1 MKAVGVFGVALA
13 TSALLG
19 IVLLGTIARWLTLDE
34 NAAFVAVWGV
44 VFSGS
49 SIVSVIEQEASRQ
62 VTLSQARRQP
72 VPGSVG
78 QLAVLSVLGA
88 AAALV
93 ILTFLPMGTRVFGGT
108 LWLVA
113 LTFVSLTGFS
123 VQFLVRGILLGRQR
137 VGWYAFV
144 IVAEAS
150 VRVVAIFILM
160 LLGVEPSVTWAVAAV
175 VIGSFGWVPVAKI
188 AFTGVNWRHDREPW
202 RVAGRRI
209 GLLAVANGLLSL
221 MITGYPTTVTAVIG
235 SSQGLAIFFAIVTIS
250 RVPLTVLSPVQALVV
265 PTTTKALYEG
275 RGDQLLAMQGKIL
288 LGVLGFGV
296 IAAAGGY
303 LLGPWAVRLL
313 FGPDYIATRQMVA
326 TLLGVTVVM
335 GGALLQAAVF
345 TSLERYSLTLVTWG
359 TSAAA
364 TVAALAFTPGEA
376 AVRGTAGFIAAS
388 AVGYLMSTILLR
400 WALSRVGPGPV
411 AVPADQPEQA

>member
-1 MKAVGVFGVALA
+1 MKTVGVFGLALA

-19 IVLLGTIARWLTLDE
+19 IILLGTVARWLTLNE
-34 NAAFVAVWGV
+34 NAAFVAIWGV
-44 VFSGS
+44 AFSGS

-78 QLAVLSVLGA
+78 QLAILAVLGA

-93 ILTFLPMGTRVFGGT
+93 VLTFLPMGTRVFGGS

-123 VQFLVRGILLGRQR
+123 VQFLVRGILLGRRR

-150 VRVVAIFILM
+150 VRVVAILVLM
-160 LLGVEPSVTWAVAAV
+160 LLGVEPSVTWAVVAV
-175 VIGSFGWVPVAKI
+175 VVGSFGWVPVAKI
-188 AFTGVNWRHDREPW
+188 AFTGVNWRRDLEPW

-209 GLLAVANGLLSL
+209 GLLAVANGLLAL

-235 SSQGLAIFFAIVTIS
+235 SSEGLAIFFAVVTVS
-250 RVPLTVLSPVQALVV
+250 RVPLTLLSPVQALVV

-296 IAAAGGY
+296 TAAAGGF
-303 LLGPWAVRLL
+303 LLGPWAVKLL
-313 FGPDYIATRQMVA
+313 FGQNYAATREIRPVGF
-326 TLLGVTVVM
+326 GVMSMTD
-335 GGALLQAAVF
+335 
-345 TSLERYSLTLVTWG
+345 LVDRI
-359 TSAAA
+359 
-364 TVAALAFTPGEA
+364 AALAQDAP
-376 AVRGTAGFIAAS
+376 AS
-388 AVGYLMSTILLR
+388 AR
-400 WALSRVGPGPV
+400 
-411 AVPADQPEQA
+411 QP